1 MSQNETNG
9 SNGHGVI
16 EPAAEQAIEN
26 VIIIGSG
33 PSGLTA
39 GLYTARANLNPLLIT
54 GNEIGGQVAIT
65 YEVENYPGFPESLS
79 GPDLVEK
86 MQKQAEKFGCRIEYD
101 YVDRVDFEQF
111 PFTVHTANEMEYK
124 AKAIIISTGASS
136 RKLDVPGE
144 KELTGRGVSYCATC
158 DGFFFRGREVV
169 VVGGGDS
176 AAEEALFL
184 TRFASKVTLI
194 HRRNSLRASQILQ
207 KRIFEHEKINV
218 IWDTVITSINDDRI
232 EAVVAQ
238 VLGQPGSAT
247 FLHDLG
253 ALLDAPSVENHDRD
267 GEAAVLGAPPARR
280 PVRATLF
287 LESAITEECHQAFS
301 RQRRVHILQPGEP
314 QIAAFGD
321 RAGRVRP
328 GMATQRYRGPT
339 LLIDGIGVEVRDQ
352 TRQARLAA
360 VVASTLGGGYIACQ
374 CVHRFDRGHAV
385 PLPHEPAAC
394 RPGQRVGQQ
403 ITHEG
408 WHHVERAA
416 GVAFGRLFEIIGAQ
430 WAAASVDA
438 PGIGHMRHYAHGR
451 AGHPVGCSQ
460 QRMGRGFVCYTP
472 LRDQTLH

>member
-16 EPAAEQAIEN
+16 EPAAERAIEN

-39 GLYTARANLNPLLIT
+39 GLYAARANLNPLLIT

-111 PFTVHTANEMEYK
+111 PFTVHTANEMEHK

-218 IWDTVITSINDDRI
+218 IWDTVITSINDDNGSGGVTSVSLQNI
-232 EAVVAQ
+232 KTNATSTLPTGGVFIFVGHLPNSSLFEGKVAMDEESYLLTDKLMRTNIAGVFAAGEIQDKRFKQ
-238 VLGQPGSAT
+238 VATSVGQGCAAAMEVEKY
-247 FLHDLG
+247 LADL
-253 ALLDAPSVENHDRD
+253 E
-267 GEAAVLGAPPARR
+267 
-280 PVRATLF
+280 
-287 LESAITEECHQAFS
+287 
-301 RQRRVHILQPGEP
+301 
-314 QIAAFGD
+314 D
-321 RAGRVRP
+321 RAYP
-328 GMATQRYRGPT
+328 
-339 LLIDGIGVEVRDQ
+339 
-352 TRQARLAA
+352 
-360 VVASTLGGGYIACQ
+360 
-374 CVHRFDRGHAV
+374 GHAAA
-385 PLPHEPAAC
+385 PATIA
-394 RPGQRVGQQ
+394 V
-403 ITHEG
+403 T
-408 WHHVERAA
+408 A
-416 GVAFGRLFEIIGAQ
+416 
-430 WAAASVDA
+430 
-438 PGIGHMRHYAHGR
+438 
-451 AGHPVGCSQ
+451 
-460 QRMGRGFVCYTP
+460 
-472 LRDQTLH
+472 

>member
-111 PFTVHTANEMEYK
+111 PFTVHTANEMEHK

-218 IWDTVITSINDDRI
+218 IWDTVITSINDDNGSGGVTSVSLQNI
-232 EAVVAQ
+232 KT
-238 VLGQPGSAT
+238 SAT
-247 FLHDLG
+247 STLPTGGVFIFVGHLPNSSLFEGKVAMDEESYLLTDKLMRTNIAGVFAAGEIQDKRFKQVATSVGQGCAAAMEVEKYLADL
-253 ALLDAPSVENHDRD
+253 EDRAYP
-267 GEAAVLGAPPARR
+267 GHTAPPA
-280 PVRATLF
+280 T
-287 LESAITEECHQAFS
+287 
-301 RQRRVHILQPGEP
+301 
-314 QIAAFGD
+314 IAVTA
-321 RAGRVRP
+321 
-328 GMATQRYRGPT
+328 
-339 LLIDGIGVEVRDQ
+339 
-352 TRQARLAA
+352 
-360 VVASTLGGGYIACQ
+360 
-374 CVHRFDRGHAV
+374 
-385 PLPHEPAAC
+385 
-394 RPGQRVGQQ
+394 
-403 ITHEG
+403 
-408 WHHVERAA
+408 
-416 GVAFGRLFEIIGAQ
+416 
-430 WAAASVDA
+430 
-438 PGIGHMRHYAHGR
+438 
-451 AGHPVGCSQ
+451 
-460 QRMGRGFVCYTP
+460 
-472 LRDQTLH
+472 

>member
-1 MSQNETNG
+1 ML
-9 SNGHGVI
+9 
-16 EPAAEQAIEN
+16 AF
-26 VIIIGSG
+26 
-33 PSGLTA
+33 
-39 GLYTARANLNPLLIT
+39 ARALALAVIRKDGERVFQFALGHEQRRSPC
-54 GNEIGGQVAIT
+54 
-65 YEVENYPGFPESLS
+65 VEGLAC
-79 GPDLVEK
+79 L
-86 MQKQAEKFGCRIEYD
+86 RILARIA
-101 YVDRVDFEQF
+101 VQRQ
-111 PFTVHTANEMEYK
+111 
-124 AKAIIISTGASS
+124 
-136 RKLDVPGE
+136 
-144 KELTGRGVSYCATC
+144 
-158 DGFFFRGREVV
+158 
-169 VVGGGDS
+169 VVGGIGRRAREAKTFLRLGDHVGQLDRI
-176 AAEEALFL
+176 APIRACGEGAQRVFGFNNGPCD
-184 TRFASKVTLI
+184 R
-194 HRRNSLRASQILQ
+194 HR
-207 KRIFEHEKINV
+207 
-218 IWDTVITSINDDRI
+218 ITSINDDRI

-352 TRQARLAA
+352 ERQARLAA
-360 VVASTLGGGYIACQ
+360 VVASTLGGGYIAGQ
-374 CVHRFDRGHAV
+374 CVHRLDRGHAV